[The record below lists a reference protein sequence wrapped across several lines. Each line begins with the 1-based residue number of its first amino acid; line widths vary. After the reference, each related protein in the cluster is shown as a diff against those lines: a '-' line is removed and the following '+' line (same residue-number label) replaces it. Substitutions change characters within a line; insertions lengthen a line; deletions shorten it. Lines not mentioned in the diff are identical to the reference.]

1 MRHLKSLIVLF
12 LSLVVIFSF
21 DSCKKDSSS
30 VQDNSI
36 KKDQL
41 LGKWNMSVLLPG
53 GSTEKDGVVLK
64 ADGTM
69 EIDIEPQDGQPD
81 FILAWDVME
90 NLFTAHWD
98 NNGVSN
104 LWKFNA
110 QVNPQTLLISG
121 EKIMQGQNSSSLTVT
136 FSMEKQ

>member
-1 MRHLKSLIVLF
+1 MRHLKTLCVLF
-12 LSLVVIFSF
+12 LSLVVILSF
-21 DSCKKDSSS
+21 DSCKKDSS

-53 GSTEKDGVVLK
+53 GTTEKDGVVLK

-69 EIDIEPQDGQPD
+69 EIDIEPQDGKAD
-81 FILAWDVME
+81 FILMWDIKD
-90 NLFTAHWD
+90 NAFTAHWD

-110 QVNPQTLLISG
+110 QVNPYTLLISG